1 MLSEVLQ
8 MNSSISS
15 VNNLFTLVQGS
26 PKWPRNSENLQIF
39 PLASCACS
47 ASFMPQKCFVSDL
60 SFFTNTS
67 EEQNKNSQLLICYT
81 CWLSSW
87 HQSHTVRQQ
96 TAVLTAVLIFHDIK
110 DTVRQQTAVL
120 TAVLPCSWH
129 ERHTV
134 RQQTA
139 VLTAVLP
146 CSWHQRH
153 TVRQQN
159 SSAHICIFA
168 TFNSWLLTNQTRL
181 QNCCELSFYSTPLT
195 GWTVSKILLNW
206 GPF

>member
-96 TAVLTAVLIFHDIK
+96 TAVLTAVL
-110 DTVRQQTAVL
+110 
-120 TAVLPCSWH
+120 
-129 ERHTV
+129 
-134 RQQTA
+134 
-139 VLTAVLP
+139 P